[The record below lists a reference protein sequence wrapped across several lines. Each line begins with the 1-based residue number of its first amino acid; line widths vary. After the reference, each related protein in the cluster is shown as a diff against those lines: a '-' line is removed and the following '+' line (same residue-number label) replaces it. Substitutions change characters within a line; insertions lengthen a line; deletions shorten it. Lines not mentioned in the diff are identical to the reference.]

1 MKIKILNKLFCKHEY
16 QFERNV
22 YGDEINWCNCRSYY
36 RCVKCGK
43 TKRGQYL
50 NYRGEI

>member
-1 MKIKILNKLFCKHEY
+1 MKIFKKLFCKHEY

-22 YGDEINWCNCRSYY
+22 YGDEINWCRCRSYY
-36 RCVKCGK
+36 RCAKCGK
-43 TKRGQYL
+43 WKRGNYL